1 MASVYNCDIIVAA
14 KGYEMKVL
22 DHKILEQYATQIMLD
37 EYDDDAQR
45 DGRCLETYHTK
56 DLDSFIHRNWVDGRA
71 LEIGCG
77 SGNSFDFFPIT
88 HAIEPCI
95 FKFERAKTKGC
106 DKVDVR
112 LALAEALPFED
123 KMFSTVL
130 VIGTFHYFRSQLE
143 GLFEI
148 NRCMKEDGVCIIDLY
163 GGKTFPYGG
172 ITINPNGIQSILIEL
187 GFRLQEIRRM
197 PDAIMGDKILEVT
210 ALAIT
215 KLRDT
220 DLQYLSK
227 MQIIPQDSGLF
238 QINNFHSHRD
248 QWYI

>member
-1 MASVYNCDIIVAA
+1 MPHTNNDIII
-14 KGYEMKVL
+14 EMQGHEMRVL
-22 DHKILEQYATQIMLD
+22 NHKIIEQYATQIMLD
-37 EYDDDAQR
+37 EYDDDIQR
-45 DGRCLETYHTK
+45 DGRGLETYYTK
-56 DLDSFIHRNWVDGRA
+56 DLDSFINRNWVNGQA

-77 SGNSFDFFPIT
+77 SGMSFDFFPIT

-95 FKFERAKTKGC
+95 FKFERAKAKGFS
-106 DKVDVR
+106 KVDVR

-123 KMFSTVL
+123 KIFSTVL

-148 NRCMKEDGVCIIDLY
+148 NRCMKRGGVCIIDLY

-172 ITINPNGIQSILIEL
+172 ITINPDGIQSILIEL
-187 GFRLQEIRRM
+187 GFGLQEIRRM
-197 PDAIMGDKILEVT
+197 PDAIIGDKVLEVT
-210 ALAIT
+210 AIAIT

-227 MQIIPQDSGLF
+227 MQIVSQSNGLF
-238 QINNFHSHRD
+238 QINNFHNQRD
-248 QWYI
+248 SWYI